1 MRVSDDHMEDSPV
14 CDADSGDGEQILD
27 DPVLSQSIQ
36 SNKQMSSGVFK
47 GMCTKYDLLETVDN
61 EVDSDLANLVNNV
74 FREGISDDK
83 FALLVKETS
92 HPENCTALTK
102 TRVNSLVW
110 NLLSPHMQ
118 TVDAKM
124 QTIQECIIKAASIV
138 TKVKTDCQLMKL
150 NLEQML

>member
-1 MRVSDDHMEDSPV
+1 MF
-14 CDADSGDGEQILD
+14 
-27 DPVLSQSIQ
+27 
-36 SNKQMSSGVFK
+36 FK
-47 GMCTKYDLLETVDN
+47 GVCTKYDLLETVDD

-74 FREGISDDK
+74 FREGIYDDK

-92 HPENCTALTK
+92 RPEKCTALTK

-124 QTIQECIIKAASIV
+124 QTIQESIIKAAANV
-138 TKVKTDCQLMKL
+138 TKVL
-150 NLEQML
+150 N